1 MKKIATIATLAL
13 FAVAFTSCKKDYTC
27 TCKVTVNGQ
36 VVTEVTNDLG
46 KQTKKDAEAACEDYK
61 ASTTGPSGTTGTTEC
76 TLN

>member
-46 KQTKKDAEAACEDYK
+46 KQTKKDAEAACSAK
-61 ASTTGPSGTTGTTEC
+61 VANVGGASMSC
-76 TLN
+76 TLD